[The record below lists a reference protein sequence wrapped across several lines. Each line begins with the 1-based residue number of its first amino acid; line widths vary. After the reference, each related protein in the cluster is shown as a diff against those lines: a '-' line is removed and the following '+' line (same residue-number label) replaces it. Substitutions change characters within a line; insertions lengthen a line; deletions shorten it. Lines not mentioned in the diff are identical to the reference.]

1 MKIGILG
8 GTFDPIHF
16 GHMQLG
22 MYAHQHMGLDE
33 IWFMPNRYPPHKKMT
48 ELTDSHIHRGE
59 MIKLVIADIP
69 YFKLCDY
76 ELIRDEVSYTY
87 NTMEA
92 LKHQYPEDELFF
104 IIGSDSLFTFDIWNE
119 PQRILDTCTLL
130 VAART
135 KADLVHIE
143 EVSDNLMSK
152 YKGSIESVVMP
163 VFPVS
168 STEVRGLLYDK
179 KDCSEV
185 LHNDVIDYIKTRRLY
200 YH

>member
-16 GHMQLG
+16 GHIQLG

-33 IWFMPNRYPPHKKMT
+33 IWFMPNRYPPHKKMS
-48 ELTDSHIHRGE
+48 ELKDSHIHRGE

-76 ELIRDEVSYTY
+76 ELIIDEVSYTY
-87 NTMEA
+87 HTMEA
-92 LKHQYPEDELFF
+92 LKQQYPKDELFF
-104 IIGSDSLFTFDIWNE
+104 IIGSDSLFTFETWNE
-119 PQRILDTCTLL
+119 PQRILNTCSLL

-135 KADLVHIE
+135 VDDL
-143 EVSDNLMSK
+143 S
-152 YKGSIESVVMP
+152 SIESFATKLMDKYLGEIKTVIMP

-168 STEVRGLLYDK
+168 STEVRELLFYN
-179 KDCSEV
+179 
-185 LHNDVIDYIKTRRLY
+185 NDTSRALDIRVIDYIRKHNIY
-200 YH
+200 IK